1 MTTTDGLGTVLV
13 TGGASGL
20 GAAVAA
26 AVEAEGGTP
35 VVLDRN
41 PPANG
46 FAWQEVDLAD
56 GRAAH
61 HRLRGAAS
69 PRSTAA
75 STPS

>member
-26 AVEAEGGTP
+26 AVEADGGTP

-46 FAWQEVDLAD
+46 CL
-56 GRAAH
+56 
-61 HRLRGAAS
+61 LYTSPS
-69 PRSTAA
+69 PRDRS
-75 STPS
+75 